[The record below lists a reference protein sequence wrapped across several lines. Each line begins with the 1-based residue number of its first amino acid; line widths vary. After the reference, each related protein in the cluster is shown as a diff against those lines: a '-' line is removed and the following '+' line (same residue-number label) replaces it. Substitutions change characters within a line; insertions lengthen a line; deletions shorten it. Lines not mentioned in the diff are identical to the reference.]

1 MTLGAVAVAFALAF
15 GLGGRQ
21 PAERLLTDLLD
32 KAKKEANQPNPL
44 YQPPSSM
51 SSAAPATTTS
61 APTTPPSTVSSDAK
75 PADSVQV
82 NPAQPP
88 VNKPFGST
96 GENDEI

>member
-1 MTLGAVAVAFALAF
+1 
-15 GLGGRQ
+15 
-21 PAERLLTDLLD
+21 
-32 KAKKEANQPNPL
+32 
-44 YQPPSSM
+44 M

>member
-1 MTLGAVAVAFALAF
+1 
-15 GLGGRQ
+15 Q

-44 YQPPSSM
+44 YQPPSST
-51 SSAAPATTTS
+51 SSAATS
-61 APTTPPSTVSSDAK
+61 TSTPTTPPSTAPSDAK

-82 NPAQPP
+82 NPAHPP